1 MGSPRW
7 SIFMRI
13 KDPEY
18 HLVSFLMKATV
29 WANVLED
36 GQITNSVGANGS
48 IMDQKRPESD
58 QMHQILDLIKRNP
71 KISRAELSEKT
82 GLHDSSVKRRLK
94 ALVDEEFIQRIGP
107 DKGGYWQLLK

>member
-1 MGSPRW
+1 
-7 SIFMRI
+7 
-13 KDPEY
+13 
-18 HLVSFLMKATV
+18 MKATV

-48 IMDQKRPESD
+48 KMDHTRPESDQKSD

-94 ALVDEEFIQRIGP
+94 ALVDEGFIQRIGP

>member
-1 MGSPRW
+1 
-7 SIFMRI
+7 
-13 KDPEY
+13 
-18 HLVSFLMKATV
+18 MKATV

-48 IMDQKRPESD
+48 IMDQKRPEIDQKSD

-94 ALVDEEFIQRIGP
+94 ALVDEGFIQRIGP

>member
-1 MGSPRW
+1 
-7 SIFMRI
+7 
-13 KDPEY
+13 
-18 HLVSFLMKATV
+18 MKATV

-48 IMDQKRPESD
+48 IMDQMRPESDQKSD

-94 ALVDEEFIQRIGP
+94 ALVDEGFIQRIGP

>member
-1 MGSPRW
+1 
-7 SIFMRI
+7 
-13 KDPEY
+13 
-18 HLVSFLMKATV
+18 MKATV

-48 IMDQKRPESD
+48 IMDQKRPESDQKSD

-94 ALVDEEFIQRIGP
+94 ALVDEGFIQRIGP

>member
-1 MGSPRW
+1 
-7 SIFMRI
+7 
-13 KDPEY
+13 
-18 HLVSFLMKATV
+18 MKATV

-36 GQITNSVGANGS
+36 GQITNSVGENGS
-48 IMDQKRPESD
+48 IMDQKRPESDQKSD

-94 ALVDEEFIQRIGP
+94 ALVDEGFIQRIGP

>member
-1 MGSPRW
+1 
-7 SIFMRI
+7 
-13 KDPEY
+13 
-18 HLVSFLMKATV
+18 MKATV

-48 IMDQKRPESD
+48 IMDQKRPERDQKSD

-94 ALVDEEFIQRIGP
+94 ALVDEGFIQRIGP